1 MEFLA
6 TCAADELLY
15 FARPVHGRHGHE
27 DALVKLLQLVPYTI
41 VVALFDQSS
50 LIANPQVGHD
60 IVEERLGLIATR
72 EVDLASTSSF
82 GRIGTYT
89 AAVAVSTLTMSLP
102 RTGRMLLRRVRVQS
116 LNVQMVATH

>member
-41 VVALFDQSS
+41 VIAHINQSS
-50 LIANPQVGHD
+50 LVANPQVGHD
-60 IVEERLGLIATR
+60 VVEKRLGLIAVR
-72 EVDLASTSSF
+72 EVK
-82 GRIGTYT
+82 
-89 AAVAVSTLTMSLP
+89 V
-102 RTGRMLLRRVRVQS
+102 
-116 LNVQMVATH
+116 NKHE